1 MKSKALM
8 GVAALIVAWMT
19 ALCFMRADS
28 RTGAPDG
35 WVRHSRGQP
44 FVSQSVLAKSAP
56 IWGTTSLAAY
66 QTIIGSQQGSTISTE
81 VWIPESGKLVIAP
94 HFRVQGAMDVLV
106 IETGSPPSG
115 KKLGTAGAGRSLPC
129 TGSPTETQP
138 GWTSISLERATN
150 GWSATINGESLA
162 CASGDGVGS
171 PALTAGLR
179 RVSVRTLTL
188 DGRTTGGSSPSALGL
203 AALVGSLSLAG
214 LLALARWWPVAGV
227 STAVGMLSGLLIIG
241 MDGAQLAETLRLL
254 DSSEDWLPLW
264 LSGFCAVLGGVLC
277 GCIQLARKRGF
288 IWTLGPSLAFALGT
302 GVAWG
307 VIGGMGWL
315 YTVFAGLSLG
325 ALVWVN
331 VHPTRLKYYNLSA
344 LGLAAALLGSTEV
357 MVRYTHMG
365 SLWNAADVYRGA
377 GSITTLIEQ
386 FEGMKSAVPSIYPAK
401 GFPVALPPKRASKR
415 IVCLGASST
424 GGAFQNDSLDEF
436 YPARL
441 AQLQATNSEVV
452 NQGVGGWTSFHIRQ
466 FLDGYAD
473 KIDGD
478 VWTIYLGV
486 NENLPTP
493 MPFADL
499 YEAWKNDSL
508 SEGIAALDKIRLYQ
522 ALRLFARSF
531 RPGGGVG
538 VPPESLRDN
547 LRHIVGLAQ
556 ARGVKVMLM
565 SEGVRPDPRILWH
578 YSVVMKEVAEES
590 GADVHYID
598 VAERLDEVGDRAFI
612 DSNHLTDLGHR
623 TVANLMASELTT
635 LGWW

>member
-1 MKSKALM
+1 M
-8 GVAALIVAWMT
+8 GLAALTVAWMT
-19 ALCFMRADS
+19 ATCFMRADS
-28 RTGAPDG
+28 RTSAPEG
-35 WVRHSRGQP
+35 WARHSRGQP

-66 QTIIGSQQGSTISTE
+66 QTIIGSSQASTISAE
-81 VWIPESGKLVIAP
+81 VWMPQSGKLVLAP

-106 IETGSPPSG
+106 VEAGSPPRG

-129 TGSPTETQP
+129 SGSPAATQP
-138 GWTSISLERATN
+138 GWTSISLERANN
-150 GWSATINGESLA
+150 GWAAKVNGESLA
-162 CASGDGVGS
+162 CASGDGIGS

-179 RVSVRTLTL
+179 RVSVRGLTL
-188 DGRTTGGSSPSALGL
+188 NGQGAAGAGSTAMGL
-203 AALVGSLSLAG
+203 G
-214 LLALARWWPVAGV
+214 LLAGAVVFGGLLGVARWW
-227 STAVGMLSGLLIIG
+227 STASTVVAIGLMSGLLILG
-241 MDGAQLAETLRLL
+241 MDGAQLAETLRLIE
-254 DSSEDWLPLW
+254 SSEDWLPVW
-264 LSGFCAVLGGVLC
+264 MSGFFAALAATIC
-277 GCIQLARKRGF
+277 GCIQLARKHGF
-288 IWTLGPSLAFALGT
+288 LWTLAPGLGFALSA
-302 GVAWG
+302 GVVWG

-315 YTVFAGLSLG
+315 YTLFAGLSLS
-325 ALVWVN
+325 ALIWVN

-344 LGLAAALLGSTEV
+344 LALAAALMGSTEV

-377 GSITTLIEQ
+377 GSINTLIEQ

-415 IVCLGASST
+415 VVCLGASST

-441 AQLQATNSEVV
+441 AQFQTSNTEVV

-473 KIDGD
+473 NIEGD

-499 YEAWKNDSL
+499 YDAWKDDSL
-508 SEGIAALDKIRLYQ
+508 SEGIATLDKIRLYQ

-547 LRHIVGLAQ
+547 LRHIVQLAK
-556 ARGVKVMLM
+556 ARDVKVLLM

-578 YSVVMKEVAEES
+578 YSVVMRDVAEES
-590 GADVHYID
+590 GAGVHYLD
-598 VAERLDEVGDRAFI
+598 TAARLDEVGDRAFI

-623 TVANLMASELTT
+623 TVADTMAKELTA

>member
-1 MKSKALM
+1 MMS
-8 GVAALIVAWMT
+8 VAALAVACMT

-28 RTGAPDG
+28 RAGAPDG

-44 FVSQSVLAKSAP
+44 FVSQSVLAKTAP

-66 QTIIGSQQGSTISTE
+66 QTIIGSEQASSIAIE
-81 VWIPESGKLVIAP
+81 AWLPESGKLVLTP

-106 IETGSPPSG
+106 IEADSAPAGR
-115 KKLGTAGAGRSLPC
+115 KLGVGGAGRALPC
-129 TGSPTETQP
+129 SGTPSPTAP
-138 GWTSISLERATN
+138 GWTTVTLERAPN
-150 GWSATINGESLA
+150 GWAATVNGESLA
-162 CASGDGVGS
+162 CASGDGIGS

-188 DGRTTGGSSPSALGL
+188 NGQTAPGSTPSALG
-203 AALVGSLSLAG
+203 VGGLAG
-214 LLALARWWPVAGV
+214 ALAFAGLIGVARWWSTAGV
-227 STAVGMLSGLLIIG
+227 VVAAGMMSGLLIIG
-241 MDGAQLAETLRLL
+241 MDGAQLAETLRLIE
-254 DSSEDWLPLW
+254 SSEDWLPLW
-264 LSGFCAVLGGVLC
+264 MSGFFAVLGATLC
-277 GCIQLARKRGF
+277 ACTRIAQHRGF
-288 IWTLGPSLAFALGT
+288 LWTLGPSLAFSLGAG
-302 GVAWG
+302 GVWG
-307 VIGGMGWL
+307 IIGAMGWL
-315 YTVFAGLSLG
+315 YAVFAGLSLG

-344 LGLAAALLGSTEV
+344 LALATALIGSTEV

-377 GSITTLIEQ
+377 GSINTLIEQ

-401 GFPVALPPKRASKR
+401 GFPVALPPKRSSTR
-415 IVCLGASST
+415 VVCLGASST

-441 AQLQATNSEVV
+441 AQLQTSNSEVV

-473 KIDGD
+473 TIDGD
-478 VWTIYLGV
+478 IWTIYLGV

-547 LRHIVGLAQ
+547 LRHIVGLAK
-556 ARGVKVMLM
+556 ARNVKVLLM

-578 YSVVMKEVAEES
+578 YSVVMRDVAAES
-590 GADVHYID
+590 GTDVHYVD
-598 VAERLDEVGDRAFI
+598 VAARLDEVGDRAFI

-623 TVANLMASELTT
+623 TVADLMAKELTAQ
-635 LGWW
+635 GWW

>member
-1 MKSKALM
+1 MAA
-8 GVAALIVAWMT
+8 AALALAWMT

-66 QTIIGSQQGSTISTE
+66 QTIIGSTPASTLSAD
-81 VWIPESGKLVIAP
+81 VWLPESGKLVIAP

-106 IETGSPPSG
+106 IETGSPPAG
-115 KKLGTAGAGRSLPC
+115 KKLGMAGAGRSLPC
-129 TGSPTETQP
+129 NGSPAATPP
-138 GWTSISLERATN
+138 GWTSISLERASN
-150 GWSATINGESLA
+150 GWAARVNGESLA

-179 RVSVRTLTL
+179 RVNVRSLTL
-188 DGRTTGGSSPSALGL
+188 DGQTAGGSTSHALGL
-203 AALVGSLSLAG
+203 AALVGVLSLGGLFGLARLRESAGVTVALGMMAG
-214 LLALARWWPVAGV
+214 LLV
-227 STAVGMLSGLLIIG
+227 IG
-241 MDGAQLAETLRLL
+241 MDGAQLAETLRLIE
-254 DSSEDWLPLW
+254 SSEDWLPLM
-264 LSGFCAVLGGVLC
+264 SGFCSVFGAALWGS
-277 GCIQLARKRGF
+277 IHLARTRGF
-288 IWTLGPSLAFALGT
+288 VWALGPSLAFTLGA
-302 GVAWG
+302 GVVWG
-307 VIGGMGWL
+307 VIGAMGWL
-315 YTVFAGLSLG
+315 YAVFAGLSLG

-331 VHPTRLKYYNLSA
+331 VHPTRLRYYNLSA
-344 LGLAAALLGSTEV
+344 LSLAVALMGSTEV

-377 GSITTLIEQ
+377 GSINTLIEQ

-415 IVCLGASST
+415 VVCLGASST

-441 AQLQATNSEVV
+441 AQLQTTNTEVV

-473 KIDGD
+473 NIDGD

-508 SEGIAALDKIRLYQ
+508 SEGIAVLDKIRLYQ

-556 ARGVKVMLM
+556 ARGVKVLLM

-590 GADVHYID
+590 GVDVHYID
-598 VAERLDEVGDRAFI
+598 VAARLDEVGDRAFI

-623 TVANLMASELTT
+623 SVADLMAKELTA

>member
-1 MKSKALM
+1 M
-8 GVAALIVAWMT
+8 GVATLAVAAMVALS
-19 ALCFMRADS
+19 FMRADS
-28 RTGAPDG
+28 RAGAPDG

-44 FVSQSVLAKSAP
+44 FVSQAVLAKSAP

-66 QTIIGSQQGSTISTE
+66 QTIIGSSQASTISAE
-81 VWIPESGKLVIAP
+81 VWIPESGKVVLAP

-106 IETGSPPSG
+106 VEAGSAPAG
-115 KKLGTAGAGRSLPC
+115 KKLGTAGAGRTLPC
-129 TGSPTETQP
+129 SGSPSATVP
-138 GWTSISLERATN
+138 GWTSISLERAPN
-150 GWSATINGESLA
+150 GWAARINGESLA
-162 CASGDGVGS
+162 CASGDGIGS

-179 RVSVRTLTL
+179 RVSVRGLTL
-188 DGRTTGGSSPSALGL
+188 DGNTSSGSGATAMGLG
-203 AALVGSLSLAG
+203 ALVGMLTFGG
-214 LLALARWWPVAGV
+214 LMGIGRWWTIAGTTVAIG
-227 STAVGMLSGLLIIG
+227 SMSGLLIIG
-241 MDGAQLAETLRLL
+241 MDGAQLAETLRLIE
-254 DSSEDWLPLW
+254 SSEDWLPIW
-264 LSGFCAVLGGVLC
+264 MSGFFAVFGAAVC
-277 GCIQLARKRGF
+277 GCVQLARSRGF
-288 IWTLGPSLAFALGT
+288 IWTLAPSLAFALGA
-302 GVAWG
+302 GVVWG
-307 VIGGMGWL
+307 VIGAMGWL
-315 YTVFAGLSLG
+315 YAVFAGLSLG

-331 VHPTRLKYYNLSA
+331 VHPTRLRYYNLSA
-344 LGLAAALLGSTEV
+344 LALAAALTGSTEV

-377 GSITTLIEQ
+377 GSINTLIEQ

-441 AQLQATNSEVV
+441 AQLQTTNTEVV

-473 KIDGD
+473 NIEGD

-493 MPFADL
+493 IPFADL

-508 SEGIAALDKIRLYQ
+508 SEGVAALDKIRLYQ

-556 ARGVKVMLM
+556 ARGVKVLLM

-578 YSVVMKEVAEES
+578 YSVVMKDVAAES

-598 VAERLDEVGDRAFI
+598 VAARLDEVGDRAFI

-623 TVANLMASELTT
+623 AVADLMAQELTAK
-635 LGWW
+635 GWW